1 MFSMLLNTC
10 LLLLSPT
17 LDSRCCC
24 PRPVLSPI
32 HTQQPP
38 NDHLH
43 SMCVPF
49 KNSQCRT
56 LAIFP
61 SPCNALSLAFTA
73 VNLDLPNN
81 TQKPSQMTMTLR
93 WSIIASHRLQRNYPI
108 PHNTNLW
115 GGGDRGTLLAI
126 IVSCREI
133 LIIFPPPLLKCP
145 QDETIVY
152 DTRLFN
158 NNRIF
163 HRLLFNLSTFQVS
176 YLSLATTTTT
186 TSAHVYDRA
195 PS

>member
-1 MFSMLLNTC
+1 MSKLFFVPLFHTWVDSSSLTSSLLFYMFSMLLNTC

-61 SPCNALSLAFTA
+61 SPCNALSLGFTA

-93 WSIIASHRLQRNYPI
+93 WSIIASSIEKLPNPPQHKPMRRWWSQYSTRDHRLVSGNTDHFPSSTVKMPSRRNDSLR
-108 PHNTNLW
+108 H
-115 GGGDRGTLLAI
+115 
-126 IVSCREI
+126 
-133 LIIFPPPLLKCP
+133 K
-145 QDETIVY
+145 
-152 DTRLFN
+152 
-158 NNRIF
+158 
-163 HRLLFNLSTFQVS
+163 TFQQQPHFS
-176 YLSLATTTTT
+176 
-186 TSAHVYDRA
+186 
-195 PS
+195 

>member
-43 SMCVPF
+43 SMT

-93 WSIIASHRLQRNYPI
+93 WSIIASHRLQRNYQI

-126 IVSCREI
+126 IVSCRENTDH
-133 LIIFPPPLLKCP
+133 FPSSTVKMPS
-145 QDETIVY
+145 
-152 DTRLFN
+152 RRN
-158 NNRIF
+158 NI
-163 HRLLFNLSTFQVS
+163 
-176 YLSLATTTTT
+176 YTTTQDFSTT
-186 TSAHVYDRA
+186 TAFFIDFCLIYLPFKLVT
-195 PS
+195 